1 MPVTNT
7 SNMSKNIKN
16 GEIASLYYFYG
27 HDVAS
32 IESYVKWLINKLC
45 PGNAQF
51 MNFHKFEGKGLDI
64 AALLDACEAL
74 PMFAERVVVA
84 INDLRM
90 EDLGKEDAADLRKIL
105 SNLSETTT
113 VIIYATG
120 VDLYKNKRSLTD
132 KNKRFC
138 DHCAKYGEVCDFAYK
153 SVGELGRSIVTA
165 FQKNGCGID
174 KRTSEYLAEVCN
186 CDSAYIKQEISKL
199 SAYAEGRAITKED
212 IDALCIRH
220 IESDGYELATNI
232 LINNAKYVYNRLSE
246 LAEQDYDAY
255 EIVSIIGF
263 SLTDIYRAKLARSS
277 GMGYTDV
284 CRDLGYPKNREFAV
298 KKAYQVCGNI
308 PLPKIKAVLKIM
320 SATDL
325 TMKTTSLD
333 KKSAML
339 VLEQRVAECF
349 MAESGRGRA
358 YG

>member
-7 SNMSKNIKN
+7 TNITKDIKN

-32 IESYVKWLINKLC
+32 IESYVKWMINKIC
-45 PGNAQF
+45 PKDAQF

-84 INDLRM
+84 INDLKM

-138 DHCAKYGEVCDFAYK
+138 DHCAKYGVVCDFAHK
-153 SVGELGRSIVTA
+153 SVGELGRSIA
-165 FQKNGCGID
+165 SALQKNGCSID
-174 KRTSEYLAEVCN
+174 RRAAEYLAEICG
-186 CDSAYIKQEISKL
+186 CDSAYIKQEIAKL
-199 SAYAEGRAITKED
+199 SAYAHGRMITKED
-212 IDALCIRH
+212 IDELCIKH
-220 IESDGYELATNI
+220 IESDGYELAVNI

-246 LAEQDYDAY
+246 LAKQDYDAY

-263 SLTDIYRAKLARSS
+263 SLTDIYRARLARSAGLS
-277 GMGYTDV
+277 TADV
-284 CRDLGYPKNREFAV
+284 CSDFGYPKNREFAV
-298 KKAYQVCGNI
+298 KKAFQACANI
-308 PLPKIKAVLKIM
+308 PLPKIKEVLKIM

-333 KKSAML
+333 KKAAML

-349 MAESGRGRA
+349 MAGSDRS
-358 YG
+358 